1 MQLSLEKEKEVMPL
15 AVQLL
20 QLAVLQVRAE
30 ADRLPVQVQHQ
41 LALPAVNTSLLK
53 TSQSSHCTAC
63 RSALLSILSI
73 LIHNVGGKA
82 SHDLV
87 TNWCKT
93 ETIHILPGK

>member
-1 MQLSLEKEKEVMPL
+1 MPL

-20 QLAVLQVRAE
+20 QLAVLQVRGE

-63 RSALLSILSI
+63 CTALLSVSI

-87 TNWCKT
+87 TNWCRV
-93 ETIHILPGK
+93 ETIHILPCK